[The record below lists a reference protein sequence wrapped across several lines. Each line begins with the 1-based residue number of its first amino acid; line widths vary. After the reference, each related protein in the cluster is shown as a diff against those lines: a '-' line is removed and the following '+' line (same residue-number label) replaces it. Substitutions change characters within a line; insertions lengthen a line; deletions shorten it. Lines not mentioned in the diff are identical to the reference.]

1 MTLDILIILIVVSIA
16 AITVLVISLDQKN
29 MATLN
34 DIQNK
39 VAELRTSVD
48 AAVAKI
54 AELRSNQNDPA
65 QADAIVA
72 SLNDAKTAIDNA
84 VNG

>member
-72 SLNDAKTAIDNA
+72 GLNDAKTAIDNA

>member
-1 MTLDILIILIVVSIA
+1 
-16 AITVLVISLDQKN
+16 

-72 SLNDAKTAIDNA
+72 SLNDAKTAIDSA

>member
-1 MTLDILIILIVVSIA
+1 
-16 AITVLVISLDQKN
+16 
-29 MATLN
+29 MANLN

-39 VAELRTSVD
+39 VSELRTSVD

-54 AELRSNQNDPA
+54 AELRANQNDPA

-72 SLNDAKTAIDNA
+72 SLNDAKTAIDSA

>member
-1 MTLDILIILIVVSIA
+1 
-16 AITVLVISLDQKN
+16 

>member
-48 AAVAKI
+48 AAFAKI

-72 SLNDAKTAIDNA
+72 GLNDAKTAIDNA